1 MSHAGSWI
9 WKSLLISA
17 TLALLTWISFYF
29 FFKIHQELNVQPD
42 FALPLSGL
50 AFLLSAII
58 TMIYFRMR
66 SPR

>member
-1 MSHAGSWI
+1 MGQAGSWI

-17 TLALLTWISFYF
+17 ILALLTWISFYF
-29 FFKIHQELNVQPD
+29 FFKIHQELNIQPG

-58 TMIYFRMR
+58 TMIYFHIRR
-66 SPR
+66 TR